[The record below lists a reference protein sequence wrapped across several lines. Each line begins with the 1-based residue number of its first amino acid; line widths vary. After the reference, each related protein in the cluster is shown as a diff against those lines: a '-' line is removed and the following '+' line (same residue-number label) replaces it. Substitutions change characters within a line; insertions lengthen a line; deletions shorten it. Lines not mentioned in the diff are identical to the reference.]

1 MLAEAVVLSLLLRV
15 VACVQIHC
23 EKCEGLLGHVT
34 VERNGTRVVQQ
45 MHEGGLKIRLCKDKD
60 GQDRPESCVFNN
72 RFKIV

>member
-1 MLAEAVVLSLLLRV
+1 MLAEAVVLSLLRV

-23 EKCEGLLGHVT
+23 EKCEGLLGHVI

-60 GQDRPESCVFNN
+60 GTDRPESCLFNN